1 MIAGYTDSFG
11 EGESDI
17 YVVKTDL
24 EGYEE
29 WYKTL
34 SGEGPETGWKG
45 IRSDEGGYV
54 IIGGTGTFGLGNRDV
69 YLIKL
74 DAGGEEVWSHTY
86 GFGSRVEAYDCGNS
100 VTETRD
106 GGYILIGDSNAI
118 DQLPSTEMMNF
129 YVDKTD
135 KQGREI
141 WTKSYGRGQMYDYG
155 TDILETEDGGYVLTG
170 TTKSGGGNNVFYL
183 VKLANNGTKLWTK
196 SFGGPEKEWGSSAI
210 LTKDGYIVLA
220 GQSKSYG
227 SGTNDI
233 WMVKV
238 DPSRLE

>member
-1 MIAGYTDSFG
+1 M
-11 EGESDI
+11 
-17 YVVKTDL
+17 
-24 EGYEE
+24 
-29 WYKTL
+29 
-34 SGEGPETGWKG
+34 
-45 IRSDEGGYV
+45 
-54 IIGGTGTFGLGNRDV
+54 
-69 YLIKL
+69 IKL
-74 DAGGEEVWSHTY
+74 DARGGEVWSQTY
-86 GFGSRVEAYDCGNS
+86 GYGGRVEAYDWGNS
-100 VTETRD
+100 VTETGD
-106 GGYILIGDSNAI
+106 GGYILIGDSNGT

-129 YVDKTD
+129 YVIKTD
-135 KQGREI
+135 RQGSEI

-155 TDILETEDGGYVLTG
+155 TDILETEDGGYILTG

-238 DPSRLE
+238 DPSTLE